1 MRHRRAPVIKGL
13 GIDIV
18 NVQRMKHWPRVE
30 GIIKRFFNPAEI
42 RSAKERG
49 PSYILS
55 LAARFA
61 AKEAFGKA
69 LGTGLTG
76 LKLTDIEVINNHN
89 GKPDIIL
96 HDTALKAFN
105 AHGGGIIHLSLTHE
119 KEAAVAV
126 VIIEDL
132 NGA

>member
-1 MRHRRAPVIKGL
+1 MITGL

-18 NVQRMKHWPRVE
+18 NVNRMKHWPEVD
-30 GIIKRFFNPAEI
+30 GIITRFFNPAEI
-42 RSAKERG
+42 IAAKEKG
-49 PSYILS
+49 HSFILS

-69 LGTGLTG
+69 LGTGLKG
-76 LKLTDIEVINNHN
+76 MRLTDIEVINNHN

-96 HDTALKAFN
+96 HGTALKVFN
-105 AHGGGIIHLSLTHE
+105 SHGGGRIHLSLTHE

-132 NGA
+132 NGK

>member
-1 MRHRRAPVIKGL
+1 MIKGI

-18 NVQRMKHWPRVE
+18 NVKRMEHWPEVE
-30 GIIKRFFNPAEI
+30 GILNRFFHPSEI
-42 RSAKERG
+42 DAVKERG
-49 PSYILS
+49 HSAVLS

-69 LGTGLTG
+69 MGTGLRG
-76 LKLTDIEVINNHN
+76 MKLTDIEVINNHN

-96 HDTALKAFN
+96 HGKAEEAFWGN
-105 AHGGGIIHLSLTHE
+105 GGGSIHLSLTHE

-126 VIIEDL
+126 VIIEEVED
-132 NGA
+132 GK

>member
-1 MRHRRAPVIKGL
+1 MIKGL

-18 NVQRMKHWPRVE
+18 NVHRMKHWPQVN

-42 RSAKERG
+42 RSAKARG
-49 PSYILS
+49 HSYVLS

-69 LGTGLTG
+69 LGTGLKG
-76 LKLTDIEVINNHN
+76 LKLTDIEVLNNYN

-96 HDTALKAFN
+96 HGTALKAFN
-105 AHGGGIIHLSLTHE
+105 DRGGGIIHLSLTHE

>member
-1 MRHRRAPVIKGL
+1 MIKGL

-18 NVQRMKHWPRVE
+18 NVKRMEHWPEVK
-30 GIIKRFFNPAEI
+30 GIITRFFNSAEI
-42 RSAKERG
+42 KAVNERG
-49 PSYILS
+49 HSAVLS

-69 LGTGLTG
+69 LGTGLKG
-76 LKLTDIEVINNHN
+76 LKLTDIEVVNNHN

-96 HDTALKAFN
+96 HGTALKAFQDN
-105 AHGGGIIHLSLTHE
+105 GGGKLHLSLTHE

-126 VIIEDL
+126 VIIEDEQD
-132 NGA
+132 GK

>member
-1 MRHRRAPVIKGL
+1 MIKGL

-18 NVQRMKHWPRVE
+18 NVKRMEHWPEVK
-30 GIIKRFFNPAEI
+30 GILRRFFNPAEI
-42 RSAKERG
+42 ESVKKKG
-49 PSYILS
+49 QSSVLS

-69 LGTGLTG
+69 LGTGLKG
-76 LKLTDIEVINNHN
+76 MKLTDIEVVNNHN

-96 HDTALKAFN
+96 HGTAEDLFRRN
-105 AHGGGIIHLSLTHE
+105 GGGVIHLSLTHE

-126 VIIEDL
+126 VIIEEDKDG
-132 NGA
+132 N